1 MELGLVTKTWG
12 ADDQSWLGSRHGTDN
27 GRSITLAFSGTAA
40 FAKSNFE
47 ETDTFKGFVPSG
59 TPIAL
64 RASDGRAVPYVEA
77 GASDGNGVLAG
88 FLLSPVKVPVG
99 NDAVGALLD
108 HGRIRFSRL
117 PAGAAFGT
125 KAQLTTAAGGH
136 FVVEA

>member
-1 MELGLVTKTWG
+1 MELGLVTETWG
-12 ADDQSWLGSRHGTDN
+12 ADDQSWLGSRHGTGN
-27 GRSITLAFSGTAA
+27 GRSITLAFSGTGA
-40 FAKSNFE
+40 FSKANFE
-47 ETDTFKGFVPSG
+47 EADTFKGFVPSG

-64 RASDGRAVPYVEA
+64 RNDGRAVPYVEA
-77 GASDGNGVLAG
+77 GAAENGVLAG

-108 HGRIRFSRL
+108 HGRVRFSRL